1 MILGL
6 LDGFDDVLI
15 QPLLP
20 DYSVVAF
27 ETGVLLRLAGLDVQ
41 DGNPLFP
48 SPLQQ
53 LATDGFRAIVDPM
66 MSGLP
71 RRPMIRLMLR
81 ITRSE
86 GSERSTS
93 MPSPSPLKSSCT
105 FSSRNA
111 RPSPNRSA
119 MKSIDQ
125 VVLRATGTASASGLS
140 RFSRFRGLIRRFSS
154 GSQ

>member
-1 MILGL
+1 MPDCAVVA
-6 LDGFDDVLI
+6 LDVDVL
-15 QPLLP
+15 L
-20 DYSVVAF
+20 
-27 ETGVLLRLAGLDVQ
+27 GLAGLDVQ
-41 DGNPLFP
+41 DGYPLFL

-66 MSGLP
+66 VSGLP

-125 VVLRATGTASASGLS
+125 VILRASGTASASGLS
-140 RFSRFRGLIRRFSS
+140 RFSRLRGLIRRFSS

>member
-1 MILGL
+1 MPDCAVVA
-6 LDGFDDVLI
+6 LDVDVL
-15 QPLLP
+15 L
-20 DYSVVAF
+20 
-27 ETGVLLRLAGLDVQ
+27 GLAGLDVQ

-66 MSGLP
+66 VSGLP
-71 RRPMIRLMLR
+71 RRPMIR

-125 VVLRATGTASASGLS
+125 VILRASGTASASGLS
-140 RFSRFRGLIRRFSS
+140 RFSRLRGLIRRFSS